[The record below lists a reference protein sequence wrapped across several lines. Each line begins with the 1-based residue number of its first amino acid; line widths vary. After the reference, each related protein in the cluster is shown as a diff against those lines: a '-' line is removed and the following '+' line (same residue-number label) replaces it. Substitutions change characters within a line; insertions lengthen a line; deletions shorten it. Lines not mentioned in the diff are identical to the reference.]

1 MRLSSFL
8 ELIQLLLNRGLF
20 FLRGSRKFFFQALL
34 KLCQSLA
41 GCWVNSNGRIAQH
54 CFGTRG
60 CDCDRFGLTWI
71 GIDYCVTEMPEVSFD
86 DFMKDFIIADGCLQE
101 GVPVDDIM
109 VIVEGSVPN
118 TSAFTLRMKK
128 VLKEKGNPYRITR
141 KKKNKKPIYVFESF
155 NSTDLAE

>member
-41 GCWVNSNGRIAQH
+41 RCWVNSNGCIAQH

-60 CDCDRFGLTWI
+60 CDCDRFGLTWL
-71 GIDYCVTEMPEVSFD
+71 GVDYRVTEMPEVSFD

-101 GVPVDDIM
+101 GVPVD
-109 VIVEGSVPN
+109 
-118 TSAFTLRMKK
+118 
-128 VLKEKGNPYRITR
+128 
-141 KKKNKKPIYVFESF
+141 ESF
-155 NSTDLAE
+155 AAENQSFLEQIEERGANCLGTRLVQRKTRPRPVARTSHRS